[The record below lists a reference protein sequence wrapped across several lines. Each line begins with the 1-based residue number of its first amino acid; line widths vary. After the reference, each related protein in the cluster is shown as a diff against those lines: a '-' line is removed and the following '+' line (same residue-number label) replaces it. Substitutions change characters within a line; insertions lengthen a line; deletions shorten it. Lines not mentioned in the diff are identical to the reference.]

1 MAVGNS
7 MVCHASPLLSKA
19 IAIAVAIAIPVA
31 IAITEQIFRKFLFF
45 FVFFKKPSFCGKNQ
59 IAA

>member
-31 IAITEQIFRKFLFF
+31 IAITEQIFRFFFFLKKTKFLW
-45 FVFFKKPSFCGKNQ
+45 KKQ